1 MKIAIGSDHAGFLLK
16 QQVADT
22 LRKDGHLITDFGTNS
37 TDSCDYP
44 DFAAAVARTVAD
56 GEADRGIV
64 VCSTGIGVSIAANKV
79 NGIRAAL
86 AQNAE
91 AVQLTRQHNDANVLA
106 LSAKYTDAA
115 TANQYVK
122 LFLETDFEGGRHQR
136 RVDKVTQLERE

>member
-22 LRKDGHLITDFGTNS
+22 LRKDGHLIADFGTNS

-44 DFAAAVARTVAD
+44 DFAAAVARNVAD